1 MRTPGPSWPG
11 LKTYSRTAGRMHHSR
26 PGREPL
32 ARHPEQPCREAT
44 KEALRACRK
53 VPVTECLPAGWERW
67 KALRLRLWGWAT
79 VRELTAAPCPA
90 TVCHPRKATVTA
102 TPARWTGTV
111 RVTAVSVVRA
121 ESARRSRKDPAWAPE
136 PRTPR
141 HQARERPLGRMR
153 WCRCHRTWRPE
164 PGRGTQRGMQE
175 HLRKG
180 LVPLRAPLLPCRA
193 EDPHGNQSAFE
204 FLRTSD

>member
-1 MRTPGPSWPG
+1 MRTPGPSRPD
-11 LKTYSRTAGRMHHSR
+11 LTTCCRTEGPMHRSR

-32 ARHPEQPCREAT
+32 ARIPEQPCREAT

-53 VPVTECLPAGWERW
+53 VPVTECLPAGWGRR
-67 KALRLRLWGWAT
+67 KALRLRLWAWAT
-79 VRELTAAPCPA
+79 VRALTGAPCPGTA
-90 TVCHPRKATVTA
+90 RHPRKATVTA

-111 RVTAVSVVRA
+111 TVRAVSILRA
-121 ESARRSRKDPAWAPE
+121 ESARRYRKDPAWAPE
-136 PRTPR
+136 PQMPR
-141 HQARERPLGRMR
+141 RQARERPLGQLR
-153 WCRCHRTWRPE
+153 WCRCHRTWCPE
-164 PGRGTQRGMQE
+164 PGRETQRVMQE

-193 EDPHGNQSAFE
+193 EDPHGIQSAFE